1 MKNLVKFSGVR
12 QKWWKLMEI
21 LSVCNSLNTSGG
33 ASPNTFYYYYHH
45 GVGVNDVSDDV
56 NDVDGGVDGDD
67 HHHLLSQHPQHA
79 WN

>member
-1 MKNLVKFSGVR
+1 
-12 QKWWKLMEI
+12 MEI

-45 GVGVNDVSDDV
+45 GVGADDVYDDV
-56 NDVDGGVDGDD
+56 NDVDGGVNGYDH
-67 HHHLLSQHPQHA
+67 HHHLLPQHPQHA